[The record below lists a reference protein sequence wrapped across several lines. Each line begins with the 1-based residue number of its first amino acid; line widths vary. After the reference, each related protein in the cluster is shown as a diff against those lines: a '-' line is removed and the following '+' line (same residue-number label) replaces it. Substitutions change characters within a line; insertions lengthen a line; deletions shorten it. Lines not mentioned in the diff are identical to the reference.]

1 MYLKCDLTLLYFQA
15 AAENDP
21 PLCLAATIAD
31 LEVII
36 QLQY

>member
-1 MYLKCDLTLLYFQA
+1 MILHHYFNA
-15 AAENDP
+15 STENDLP
-21 PLCLAATIAD
+21 VRFVSLPLVAD